1 MDLFDKWANNPSAHA
16 GESPGC
22 ILTHAV
28 FPNWLRFLNLNWAK
42 YIRIERILYVWAISC
57 VYNFHFSWCFLSI
70 LCLSLLAF
78 TNSEWF
84 SLQRVAMMSLP
95 VCDTTIFTSM
105 VFIQLGH
112 GPSMQIS
119 GNSCK
124 KYMISLLFLSDNNES
139 VNSTGYMDS
148 SGFVSYASP
157 ISNGRN
163 NCSSLT

>member
-1 MDLFDKWANNPSAHA
+1 
-16 GESPGC
+16 
-22 ILTHAV
+22 
-28 FPNWLRFLNLNWAK
+28 
-42 YIRIERILYVWAISC
+42 
-57 VYNFHFSWCFLSI
+57 
-70 LCLSLLAF
+70 
-78 TNSEWF
+78 
-84 SLQRVAMMSLP
+84 MMSLP